1 MKNQLL
7 TKSQD
12 KKILQ
17 SSCVHNILFSK
28 QESKEWSNIKDPE
41 QNKQAIEKCF
51 FLAWHI
57 SKTLYT
63 TWNWQQ
69 SITYVLNRTFKD
81 WWWEF
86 KNCIQVFMFWGVY
99 GVIMKC
105 HKNNHSLSG
114 LTEVYTSHHTCN
126 YCLDYRWDCYKQYDC
141 R

>member
-51 FLAWHI
+51 FFWLDIFRKH
-57 SKTLYT
+57 Y
-63 TWNWQQ
+63 
-69 SITYVLNRTFKD
+69 
-81 WWWEF
+81 
-86 KNCIQVFMFWGVY
+86 IQHE
-99 GVIMKC
+99 ID
-105 HKNNHSLSG
+105 NS
-114 LTEVYTSHHTCN
+114 
-126 YCLDYRWDCYKQYDC
+126 Q
-141 R
+141 